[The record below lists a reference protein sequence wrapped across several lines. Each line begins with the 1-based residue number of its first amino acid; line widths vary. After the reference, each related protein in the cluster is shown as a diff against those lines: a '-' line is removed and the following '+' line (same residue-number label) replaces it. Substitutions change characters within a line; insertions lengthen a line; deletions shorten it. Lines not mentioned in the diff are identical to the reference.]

1 MSLYI
6 SVTKDINAMKLI
18 EIIDKKVS
26 LQFDISKKIVLNREF
41 VFISSY

>member
-26 LQFDISKKIVLNREF
+26 LQFDISKKIVSNCKLLVSN
-41 VFISSY
+41 V